1 MILHN
6 MQIMNILVNQSQWKW
21 MKINEIDVYV

>member
-6 MQIMNILVNQSQWKW
+6 MQIMNILVNQSQRKW
-21 MKINEIDVYV
+21 MKINEIDFYV